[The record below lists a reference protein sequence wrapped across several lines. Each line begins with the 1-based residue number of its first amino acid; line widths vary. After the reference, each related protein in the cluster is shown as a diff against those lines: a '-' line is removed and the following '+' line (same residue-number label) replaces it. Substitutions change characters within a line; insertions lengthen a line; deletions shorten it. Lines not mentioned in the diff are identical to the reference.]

1 MAKAGA
7 AQATIEADPN
17 GPASEPNI
25 PSQQVAPSADAAKA
39 VAAAVVIDM
48 DKRKH
53 FVLGKRP
60 NFQDDV
66 KRHCGDS
73 YQSDW
78 MVRVPDEIT
87 PDDINAFPT
96 YLYLTRER
104 GVKRYDE
111 LRIHSRTFKWEGRWR
126 VMTIDTE
133 TQEMILDPIGE
144 PTFHKRRLSSFNW
157 NEVDIE
163 DMASAG
169 FRLRFKDN
177 VLPGSSFETREEA
190 EEYINRKKSGVF

>member
-7 AQATIEADPN
+7 AQATMEVDPN
-17 GPASEPNI
+17 GPGPDPNI
-25 PSQQVAPSADAAKA
+25 PSAAAAKA
-39 VAAAVVIDM
+39 VAGAVTAAVVV
-48 DKRKH
+48 DKEARKH

-60 NFQDDV
+60 NPQEDV

-78 MVRVPDEIT
+78 MVRVPDGIT
-87 PDDINAFPT
+87 PEDVNNFPT
-96 YLYLTRER
+96 YLYLTQER
-104 GVKRYDE
+104 GVKKYDK
-111 LRIHSRTFKWEGRWR
+111 LIVHSRTFSWEGSWR
-126 VMTIDTE
+126 VMTIDRE
-133 TQEMILDPIGE
+133 TQEMMLDPIGE
-144 PTFHKRRLSSFNW
+144 PTFHKKRLSSFNW

-169 FRLRFKDN
+169 FRLRFKEN
-177 VLPGSSFETREEA
+177 VLPGSTFDTREEA